1 MKTTSMT
8 LAAAALTALLAMP
21 SQAAT
26 PWQGAKSAPMLGLWT
41 LTSIV

>member
-26 PWQGAKSAPMLGLWT
+26 LGRGQSWRRCL
-41 LTSIV
+41 VYGR